1 MSETIYNSDFS
12 KYLPQSLQ
20 RDPKMV
26 AFAKAA
32 TEQMLEVSGL
42 SDDVLIYSR
51 IDDLPEDIVDVL
63 AYDFHVDWY
72 DYSYPLA
79 AKRDLLK
86 TSVRVHKKMGTKY
99 AIEKAL
105 SALYPESEVEEW
117 FEYEGEPGHFQIVC
131 DVTNSRI
138 VASLADI
145 IRAVK
150 LYKRLSA
157 HLDGVAFQAHIHCEI
172 QTHAEYFRYHTP
184 LTGRLKAGTHP
195 QRNRRGVNY
204 GNDIVVGTEAAGFIF
219 RNPAAGT
226 IPYRNMVFHSQTAQI
241 DAETALNVF
250 GYRNTAAG
258 QINAGESPQRSH
270 RGQNTA
276 AAVEAQDAAA
286 AYHFTSTAAGTV
298 PERSTVQRT
307 EGGAVENTIA
317 ATAFSYSVKQCGST
331 RKL

>member
-195 QRNRRGVNY
+195 QRDRRGVNY

-219 RNPAAGT
+219 RSPAAGT

>member
-204 GNDIVVGTEAAGFIF
+204 GNDIVVGTEAAG
-219 RNPAAGT
+219 T

>member
-32 TEQMLEVSGL
+32 TEQMLEASGL

-219 RNPAAGT
+219 RSPAAGT

>member
-219 RNPAAGT
+219 RSPAAGT